1 MKKIIS
7 GALIIAVITT
17 SCNTFEKRIAG
28 SGNIK
33 TETRTAG
40 EFNAVDVS
48 GAIKV
53 YVKTDSVRSVRVEAD
68 DNLLEFVET
77 HNDGGTLHIHERDGF
92 NLRSRKDI
100 KVYISGP
107 EFRHFE
113 ASGACDIFSE
123 NKITSPS
130 AIDLDISGASGIN
143 LELNAPAVRADL
155 SGACTVTLKGET
167 KDLDLNGS
175 GASKFYCFDL
185 MAENVDVEISGAGNA
200 DVNASVKLD
209 VQVSGA
215 GTVKYKGN
223 AGVNQRISGA
233 GSVKK
238 VD

>member
-1 MKKIIS
+1 M
-7 GALIIAVITT
+7 
-17 SCNTFEKRIAG
+17 FEKRVSG

-40 EFNAVDVS
+40 QFNAVDVS
-48 GAIKV
+48 GSIDV
-53 YVKTDSVRSVRVEAD
+53 YVKSDSVSSIRVEAD

-77 HNDGGTLHIHERDGF
+77 HNDGGTLHIHERNGF

-100 KVYISGP
+100 KVYVSGP

-130 AIDLDISGASGIN
+130 AIDIDVSGASGIN
-143 LELNAPAVRADL
+143 MELNAPAIKADL

-167 KDLDLNGS
+167 KNLDLNGS

-185 MAENVDVEISGAGNA
+185 MAENVGVEISGAGHA
-200 DVNASVKLD
+200 DVSASVKLD

-223 AGVNQRISGA
+223 AIPNSNISGA

-238 VD
+238 VE

>member
-1 MKKIIS
+1 
-7 GALIIAVITT
+7 LLIAVITT
-17 SCNTFEKRIAG
+17 SCNTFEKRISG
-28 SGNIK
+28 SGSIK

-40 EFNAVDVS
+40 QFNAVDVS

-53 YVKTDSVRSVRVEAD
+53 YVKTDSVLSIRVEAD
-68 DNLLEFVET
+68 DNLVEFVET
-77 HNDGGTLHIHERDGF
+77 HNEGGTLHIHERDGF
-92 NLRSRKDI
+92 NLRSTKDI
-100 KVYISGP
+100 KVYVSGP

-200 DVNASVKLD
+200 DVSASVKLD
-209 VQVSGA
+209 VGVSGA

-223 AGVNQRISGA
+223 PSINQRVSGA
-233 GSVKK
+233 GSVNKAE
-238 VD
+238 

>member
-7 GALIIAVITT
+7 CALIIAVIAT
-17 SCNTFEKRIAG
+17 SCNMFEKRVSG

-33 TETRTAG
+33 TETRNAG
-40 EFNAVDVS
+40 QFNAVDVGGS
-48 GAIKV
+48 IDV
-53 YVKTDSVRSVRVEAD
+53 YVKTDSIHSIRVEAD
-68 DNLLEFVET
+68 DNLLEFIET
-77 HNDGGTLHIHERDGF
+77 HNDGGTIHIHERDGF
-92 NLRSRKDI
+92 NLRSKKDI
-100 KVYISGP
+100 KVYVSGP

-130 AIDLDISGASGIN
+130 TIDLDISGASGIN
-143 LELNAPAVRADL
+143 LELNAPAIKADL

-185 MAENVDVEISGAGNA
+185 MAENVDIEISGAGNA
-200 DVNASVKLD
+200 DVSASMKLD

-223 AGVNQRISGA
+223 AAVSQNVSGA